1 MKKWIA
7 VILTVMLVSAV
18 FAQTGVGVKLLW
30 VMPLAS
36 FQYRAGNFATEIS
49 GMYLFSNYQGQ
60 GIGIVSG
67 KYYFPSNNTA
77 RPYVG
82 GGIGCWCY
90 SDYDYYEY
98 EKELRLIMV
107 LDAFIGIEF
116 ALPYLPIK
124 AFASL
129 DVTCLVDQHNFGST
143 LANQLGVRYD
153 F

>member
-49 GMYLFSNYQGQ
+49 GMYLFSNYQGE

-82 GGIGCWCY
+82 GGIGCCY
-90 SDYDYYEY
+90 VYGWW
-98 EKELRLIMV
+98 LMV

-129 DVTCLVDQHNFGST
+129 DVTYWVDQHNFSST